1 MEEVSPGRDVKRR
14 DAQSGSAAELI
25 FKHGEGAKLE
35 GPANLY
41 Q

>member
-1 MEEVSPGRDVKRR
+1 MEEVLPGRDVNRKRR
-14 DAQSGSAAELI
+14 AKRKRSELI
-25 FKHGEGAKLE
+25 FKNGEGAKLE